1 MSRTDT
7 KLDGVYDIGECY
19 LTFSLGEPYHGA
31 CHKLVAAIIEFDR
44 FT

>member
-19 LTFSLGEPYHGA
+19 LTISLGKPHHRA
-31 CHKLVAAIIEFDR
+31 CHKLVATIIECDR